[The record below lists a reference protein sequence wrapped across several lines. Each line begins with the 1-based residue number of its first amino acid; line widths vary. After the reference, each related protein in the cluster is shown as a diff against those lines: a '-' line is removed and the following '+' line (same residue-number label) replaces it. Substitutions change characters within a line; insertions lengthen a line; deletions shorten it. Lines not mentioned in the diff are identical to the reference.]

1 MTIPMSLSD
10 TSSPS
15 SGSSITLLLGGVRA
29 GKSARALALA
39 ESLVEPKTG
48 RPDADLLWFVAT
60 AQAFDDEMVRRI
72 AAHRAERAERW
83 HTIEEPVAL
92 VATLEAALASAA
104 ESPRAIVIDCLTLWV
119 SNLLLA
125 SDDIA
130 HTEGRIEGHIAER
143 AAALV
148 ALMQRTSSAHWI
160 LVSNEV
166 GLGVVPPTPLGRIYR
181 DALGRVNQV
190 VAAAADT
197 VELMV
202 AGLVMPLKTPTG
214 KSITAAAESPAQDAP
229 RS

>member
-1 MTIPMSLSD
+1 MSD
-10 TSSPS
+10 TSSLS

-39 ESLVEPKTG
+39 ESFVEPKTG
-48 RPDADLLWFVAT
+48 HPDTTDVLWFVAT
-60 AQAFDDEMVRRI
+60 AQAFDDEMTRRI

-92 VATLEAALASAA
+92 VATLEAALAIAA
-104 ESPRAIVIDCLTLWV
+104 ESPRVIVIDCLTLWV

-125 SDDIA
+125 SDDATDI
-130 HTEGRIEGHIAER
+130 EGRMAEQ
-143 AAALV
+143 AAALT
-148 ALMQRTSSAHWI
+148 ALMQRTTSVRWI

-166 GLGVVPPTPLGRIYR
+166 GLGVVPPTPLGRVYR
-181 DALGRVNQV
+181 DALGRVNQI

-202 AGLVMPLKTPTG
+202 AGLVMPLKAPTG
-214 KSITAAAESPAQDAP
+214 QSITATAESPAPDAP

>member
-1 MTIPMSLSD
+1 MSD
-10 TSSPS
+10 TSPLS
-15 SGSSITLLLGGVRA
+15 SGASITLLLGGVRA

-39 ESLVEPKTG
+39 ESFTEPKAG
-48 RPDADLLWFVAT
+48 HPDANDVLWFVAT
-60 AQAFDDEMVRRI
+60 AQAFDDEMTRRI

-92 VATLEAALASAA
+92 VATLEAALAIAA
-104 ESPRAIVIDCLTLWV
+104 ESPRVIVIDCLTLWV

-125 SDDIA
+125 SDDATDI
-130 HTEGRIEGHIAER
+130 EGRMAEQ
-143 AAALV
+143 AAALT
-148 ALMQRTSSAHWI
+148 ALMQRTTSVRWI

-166 GLGVVPPTPLGRIYR
+166 GLGVVPPTPLGRVYR
-181 DALGRVNQV
+181 DALGRVNQI

-202 AGLVMPLKTPTG
+202 AGLVMPLKAPTG
-214 KSITAAAESPAQDAP
+214 QSITATAESPAPDAP